1 MINIF
6 SLSIYPRE
14 FNVPTYI
21 EKVRDKTIGVIF
33 IDDDDEIREKKN
45 EKRTTHLDIVK
56 RMIVDQYYRLEFR
69 YESNRILFHGNFLL
83 HYLICLLSMLSL
95 SLLILIFDIRPYK
108 PDSKAF
114 FVRKSRRSDN
124 AQTR

>member
-33 IDDDDEIREKKN
+33 IDDDDEIRERKKTRS
-45 EKRTTHLDIVK
+45 E
-56 RMIVDQYYRLEFR
+56 
-69 YESNRILFHGNFLL
+69 L
-83 HYLICLLSMLSL
+83 HIS
-95 SLLILIFDIRPYK
+95 
-108 PDSKAF
+108 
-114 FVRKSRRSDN
+114 
-124 AQTR
+124 T